1 MDNKRIQM
9 TIPGFTADVSLL
21 HRRIR
26 GYVCVASAPSSTGDG
41 VVPQQQM
48 RCSCFYSHSQGW
60 ICCCCTPHQG
70 CDCRP
75 AGQTMF

>member
-9 TIPGFTADVSLL
+9 TIPGFTADVSL

-26 GYVCVASAPSSTGDG
+26 GYVGVANAPSSTGG
-41 VVPQQQM
+41 EVVPQQM

-60 ICCCCTPHQG
+60 ICCCTPHQG

-75 AGQTMF
+75 AGETMF